1 MATPDLSAKYPNVPF
16 ILGFKSYASITTFA
30 GEIVTVECPDDNTLV
45 REILSKDGE
54 QSVLFINGYRSKK
67 VALIGDNLAELAI
80 KNNWAGII
88 VNGCIRDIQILR
100 HMNLGIYALG
110 SCPKKSNKN
119 GKGQINATFSVDEV
133 DIKPGYW
140 IYADQNGILI
150 STNQLES

>member
-1 MATPDLSAKYPNVPF
+1 MATPDLSDKYPNVPF
-16 ILGFKSYASITTFA
+16 ILGFKSYANITTFA
-30 GEIVTVECPDDNTLV
+30 GKIVTVECPDDNTLV

-67 VALIGDNLAELAI
+67 VALLGDNLAELAI

-119 GKGQINATFSVDEV
+119 GKGQINATFSVDDV

-150 STNQLES
+150 STIQLES

>member
-1 MATPDLSAKYPNVPF
+1 MATPDLSDKYPNVPF

-30 GEIVTVECPDDNTLV
+30 GKIVTVECPDDNTLV
-45 REILSKDGE
+45 RKILSKDGE

-67 VALIGDNLAELAI
+67 VALLGDNLAELAI

-119 GKGQINATFSVDEV
+119 GKGQINTTFSVDGV

-140 IYADQNGILI
+140 IYVDQNGILI

>member
-1 MATPDLSAKYPNVPF
+1 MTTPDLSDKYPNVPF
-16 ILGFKSYASITTFA
+16 ILGFKSYTSVTTFT
-30 GEIVTVECPDDNTLV
+30 GKIVTVECPDDNTLV
-45 REILSKDGE
+45 REILSKNGE

-67 VALIGDNLAELAI
+67 VALLGDNLAELAI

-100 HMNLGIYALG
+100 NVNLGIYALG

>member
-1 MATPDLSAKYPNVPF
+1 MATPDLSDKYPNVPF
-16 ILGFKSYASITTFA
+16 ILGFKSYANITTFA
-30 GEIVTVECPDDNTLV
+30 GKIVTVECPDDNTLV
-45 REILSKDGE
+45 REVLSEDGE

-67 VALIGDNLAELAI
+67 VALLGDNLAELAI

-119 GKGQINATFSVDEV
+119 GKGQINATFSVDDV

-150 STNQLES
+150 STIQLES

>member
-1 MATPDLSAKYPNVPF
+1 MTTPDLSDKYPNVPF
-16 ILGFKSYASITTFA
+16 ILGFKSYTSVTTFT
-30 GEIVTVECPDDNTLV
+30 GKIVTVECPDDNTLV
-45 REILSKDGE
+45 REILSKNGE
-54 QSVLFINGYRSKK
+54 QSVLFINGHRSKK
-67 VALIGDNLAELAI
+67 VALLGDNLAELAI

-100 HMNLGIYALG
+100 NVNLGIYALG

-119 GKGQINATFSVDEV
+119 GKGQINASFSVDEV

>member
-1 MATPDLSAKYPNVPF
+1 MKFQNLILDLLRVLPKKLIQY
-16 ILGFKSYASITTFA
+16 LA
-30 GEIVTVECPDDNTLV
+30 GPPIIIDGNTLDPNMQIIAKLIPQEQQ
-45 REILSKDGE
+45 EILISPK
-54 QSVLFINGYRSKK
+54 SLRKATKK
-67 VALIGDNLAELAI
+67 LDELAI

-150 STNQLES
+150 STKQLES

>member
-1 MATPDLSAKYPNVPF
+1 MTTPDLSDKYPNVPF
-16 ILGFKSYASITTFA
+16 ILGFKSYTSVTTFA
-30 GEIVTVECPDDNTLV
+30 GKIVTVECPDDNTLL
-45 REILSKDGE
+45 REILCKDGE
-54 QSVLFINGYRSKK
+54 QSVLFINGHSSKK
-67 VALIGDNLAELAI
+67 VALLGDNLAELAI

-133 DIKPGYW
+133 DIKSGYW

-150 STNQLES
+150 STNRLEP

>member
-1 MATPDLSAKYPNVPF
+1 MATPDLSDKYPNVPF
-16 ILGFKSYASITTFA
+16 ILGFKSYANITTFA
-30 GEIVTVECPDDNTLV
+30 GKIVTVECPDDNTLV
-45 REILSKDGE
+45 RKILSKDGE

-67 VALIGDNLAELAI
+67 VALLGDNLAELAI

-150 STNQLES
+150 STIQLES

>member
-1 MATPDLSAKYPNVPF
+1 MATPDLSDKYPNVPF
-16 ILGFKSYASITTFA
+16 ILGFKSYASVTTFA
-30 GEIVTVECPDDNTLV
+30 GKIVTVECPDDNTLV
-45 REILSKDGE
+45 REILSMDGE

-67 VALIGDNLAELAI
+67 VALLGDNLAELAI

>member
-1 MATPDLSAKYPNVPF
+1 MTTPDLSDKYPNVPF
-16 ILGFKSYASITTFA
+16 ILGFKSYTSVTTFT
-30 GEIVTVECPDDNTLV
+30 GKIVTVECPDDNTLV
-45 REILSKDGE
+45 REILSKNGE
-54 QSVLFINGYRSKK
+54 QSVLFINGHRSKK
-67 VALIGDNLAELAI
+67 VALLGDNLAELAI

-100 HMNLGIYALG
+100 NVNLGIYALG

-133 DIKPGYW
+133 VIKPGYW

>member
-1 MATPDLSAKYPNVPF
+1 MATPDLSDKYPNVPF
-16 ILGFKSYASITTFA
+16 ILGFKSYTSVTTFT
-30 GEIVTVECPDDNTLV
+30 GKIVTVECPDDNTLV
-45 REILSKDGE
+45 REILSKNGE
-54 QSVLFINGYRSKK
+54 QSVLFINGHRSKK
-67 VALIGDNLAELAI
+67 VALLGDNLAELAI

-100 HMNLGIYALG
+100 NVNLGIYALG

-119 GKGQINATFSVDEV
+119 GKGQINASFSVDEV

>member
-1 MATPDLSAKYPNVPF
+1 M
-16 ILGFKSYASITTFA
+16 
-30 GEIVTVECPDDNTLV
+30 
-45 REILSKDGE
+45 SKDGE
-54 QSVLFINGYRSKK
+54 QSVLFINGHSSKK
-67 VALIGDNLAELAI
+67 VALLGDNLAELAI
-80 KNNWAGII
+80 KNNWGGII

-119 GKGQINATFSVDEV
+119 GKGQINTTFSVDEV

-150 STNQLES
+150 STKQLES

>member
-1 MATPDLSAKYPNVPF
+1 MTTPDLSDKYPNVPF
-16 ILGFKSYASITTFA
+16 ILGFKSYTSVTTFA
-30 GEIVTVECPDDNTLV
+30 GIIVTVECPDDNTLV

-54 QSVLFINGYRSKK
+54 QSVLFINGHSSKK
-67 VALIGDNLAELAI
+67 VALLGDNLAELAI

-150 STNQLES
+150 STKQLES